1 MSRVWIWF
9 TFNLL
14 KTYWVCF
21 KRRTLSLTHFK
32 HRTFSLT
39 HASEPCGQS
48 LSDFEGWRCSDQ
60 ALHPELPVLLQRWCP
75 QRCRYPPW
83 LIPTLCFLWTPQLS
97 LLRSNLKWESS
108 DSKKK
113 IFQTYMH
120 FLLCLS
126 CRGRNPQKPTVLHQT
141 TGYCNQYEQRDATLS
156 AIPTLLQ
163 VWRLS
168 KNISQFLLYSSSF
181 LSSVCE
187 SKSIRQR
194 GEIFGDR

>member
-1 MSRVWIWF
+1 MLKVWIGF

-14 KTYWVCF
+14 KSYRVCF
-21 KRRTLSLTHFK
+21 KHRTLSLTHFK
-32 HRTFSLT
+32 CRTLSLT
-39 HASEPCGQS
+39 HALEPCGQS
-48 LSDFEGWRCSDQ
+48 LSDFEGWQYSDQ
-60 ALHPELPVLLQRWCP
+60 ALHPGLPVLLPRWCP
-75 QRCRYPPW
+75 QHCRYPPW

-97 LLRSNLKWESS
+97 LLRSNLKWELS

-126 CRGRNPQKPTVLHQT
+126 CRRSNPQKPAIHHQT
-141 TGYCNQYEQRDATLS
+141 TGYCNLYEQRDATLS

-163 VWRLS
+163 VSRLS
-168 KNISQFLLYSSSF
+168 KNISRFLRYSSSF
-181 LSSVCE
+181 LSSVCG
-187 SKSIRQR
+187 SKSIRQW